1 MKSVFQVKIYVSE
14 FRDQLAV
21 LDSSVCVYCMKQS
34 RGLESLH
41 NLQSLDLTPLTGKNI
56 SFS

>member
-21 LDSSVCVYCMKQS
+21 LDSSVYCMKQS

-41 NLQSLDLTPLTGKNI
+41 NLQFLDLTPLTGKNI